1 MGHMGCEPPLPC
13 MVHLGRKKNK
23 MPNSICTYA
32 GFMLGS
38 HTKFM
43 RLIDHSSV
51 SL

>member
-1 MGHMGCEPPLPC
+1 MGHMGVNHRC
-13 MVHLGRKKNK
+13 HLGRKKNK

-38 HTKFM
+38 HTNFM